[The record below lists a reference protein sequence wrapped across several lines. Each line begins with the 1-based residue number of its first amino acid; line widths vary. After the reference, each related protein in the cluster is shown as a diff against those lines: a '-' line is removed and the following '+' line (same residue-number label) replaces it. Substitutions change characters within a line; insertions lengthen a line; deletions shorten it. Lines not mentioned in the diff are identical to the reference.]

1 MGLIPAGKGALFMH
15 AKTIR
20 RQDVDMTQG
29 NITRHILTFA
39 VPLLLGNL
47 FQQMYNL
54 VDTYVVGNYATNEAY
69 AAVGSVGVIVN
80 IFIGLFSGFSSGAGV
95 VISQHYGAH
104 NQENVKNTVHTAAI
118 TALIL
123 CPIFTALG
131 LWLTPYM
138 LQWNNTPDN
147 VLPESTTYLSIYFWG
162 ISGLL
167 IYNMGAGI
175 LRAVGDSRRPFYYL
189 MVCACMN
196 AVLDVLF
203 VTRCSMGVAGVAL
216 ATILSQCTSALLV
229 VIQLLRTTSCVRV
242 TPRDL
247 RIHPPFLKQI
257 IRVGIPSSIQMSTTA
272 FSNVFV
278 QSYINHFGD
287 NLMSAWTTYSKVD
300 AILFLPMQ
308 SIAMAVSTFVG
319 QNLGA
324 GQVDRAKQGVKR
336 ALTMTVICSAVIMTP
351 VLLFAPTIVRVFNKA
366 PQVVEYGTMLLR
378 VITPFFLISCANHIY
393 SGALRG
399 AGNSRATMIIMLST
413 FVGCRQLYLFI
424 MSRVCNEVLP
434 IALSYPVGWILC
446 TIVTVAYFHHT
457 KLDATRLTK
466 K

>member
-1 MGLIPAGKGALFMH
+1 MH
-15 AKTIR
+15 SHTLR

-29 NITRHILTFA
+29 SITRHILTFA
-39 VPLLLGNL
+39 LPLVLGNL

-54 VDTYVVGNYATNEAY
+54 VDTYVVGNYASNEAY

-104 NQENVKNTVHTAAI
+104 DPEKVKQTVHTAAL
-118 TALIL
+118 TALVL
-123 CPIFTALG
+123 CPIFTLLG
-131 LWLTPYM
+131 LLLTPYM

-175 LRAVGDSRRPFYYL
+175 LRAVGDSKRPFYYL
-189 MVCACMN
+189 VVCACMN
-196 AVLDVLF
+196 AVLDVVL
-203 VTRCSMGVAGVAL
+203 VVKYEMGVAGVAI
-216 ATILSQCTSALLV
+216 ATALSQCTSGLLV
-229 VIQLLRTTSCVRV
+229 TIQLLRTTSCVRL
-242 TPRDL
+242 TPKDL
-247 RIHPPFLKQI
+247 RIHLPMLRQI
-257 IRVGIPSSIQMSTTA
+257 VRVGIASSIQMSITA

-324 GQVDRAKQGVKR
+324 GKVDRAKKGVKQ
-336 ALTMTVICSAVIMTP
+336 ALTMTVIFSAVMMTP
-351 VLLFAPTIVRVFNKA
+351 VLLFAPVIVRVFNAA
-366 PQVVEYGTMLLR
+366 PQVVEYGTLLLR
-378 VITPFFLISCANHIY
+378 FITPFFLVSCANHIY

-399 AGNSRATMIIMLST
+399 AGNSRACMVIMLST
-413 FVGCRQLYLFI
+413 FVGARQLYLFI
-424 MSRVCNEVLP
+424 MARVCNEVLP
-434 IALSYPVGWILC
+434 IAFSYPFGWILC
-446 TIVTVAYFHHT
+446 SLTTVIYYHRT
-457 KLDATRLTK
+457 RLDATRLTESSR
-466 K
+466 